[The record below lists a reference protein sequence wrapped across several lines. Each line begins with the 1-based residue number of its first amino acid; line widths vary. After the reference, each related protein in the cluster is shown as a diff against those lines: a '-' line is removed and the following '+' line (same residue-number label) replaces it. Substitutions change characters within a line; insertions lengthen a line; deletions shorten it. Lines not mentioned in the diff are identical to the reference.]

1 MITLSAEWLAEH
13 WALLVERGQV
23 PLPLS
28 SWDDGDAYTLRTL
41 GPMSSPVSIEG
52 RVVLGETTSV
62 AAPVMVRLRKL
73 LPGTGSAGLTYF
85 TAPDGVVYVIEGL
98 QMTDAGPE
106 RLEVQVVSVLPALE
120 LRRSQVIESNLL
132 RHSCVL
138 VIGLGTGG
146 VHVALELTKSGVGE
160 FLLVDPDRLEVGNVA
175 RHHAGISQSG
185 RRKVYAARD
194 LLLEKNPAVHVETHP
209 VRATWETEDVI
220 RPLVRRADVVIC
232 ATDGRASKL
241 FVNRICVEE
250 GTPTLYGGAFRRAYA
265 GEVLRVRPGQSPCY
279 QCFVLAK
286 PEEEA
291 DQEISSEAQAAEIAY
306 SDRPVAIEPGLA
318 LDVAPIALMVAKLA
332 LQELL
337 IGKETTLRAL
347 DRDLAA
353 PWYRW
358 ANRPE
363 AGTWCGDWPPLSES
377 VDEKTILRW
386 YGIDLERDPGCP
398 ACGDFGATYG
408 LGAGDSPPVPE
419 LPFPAPKDAKE
430 L

>member
-13 WALLVERGQV
+13 WALLVDGRQV
-23 PLPLS
+23 ALPLS
-28 SWDDGDAYTLRTL
+28 CWDGGDAYTLRTL
-41 GPMSSPVSIEG
+41 GPMSSPVSVEG
-52 RVVLGETTSV
+52 RVVLGHATSV
-62 AAPVMVRLRKL
+62 DAPVIVCLRKL
-73 LPGTGSAGLTYF
+73 PTGTGSGGAAHF
-85 TAPDGVVYVIEGL
+85 TAPDGFVYAIEGL
-98 QMTDAGPE
+98 HVTDGQPE
-106 RLEVQVVSVLPALE
+106 RLDVQVVSVLPALE
-120 LRRSQVIESNLL
+120 LRRSEIIESNLL
-132 RHSCVL
+132 HDSCVV

-146 VHVALELTKSGVGE
+146 VHVALELAKAGVAE

-194 LLLEKNPAVHVETHP
+194 MLLEKNPAARVESYP
-209 VRATWETEDVI
+209 VRATWETEDVVRSLI
-220 RPLVRRADVVIC
+220 RRADVVIC

-241 FVNRICVEE
+241 FINRICFEE
-250 GTPTLYGGAFRRAYA
+250 GTPALYGGAFRRAYA

-279 QCFVLAK
+279 QCLVLAK
-286 PEEEA
+286 PQEEA

-377 VDEKTILRW
+377 VDENTILRW
-386 YGIDLERDPGCP
+386 YGIYLERDPGCP
-398 ACGDFGATYG
+398 VCGDFGATYG
-408 LGAGDSPPVPE
+408 VGAGESPPVPE
-419 LPFPAPKDAKE
+419 LPFPGSKEPKE
-430 L
+430 